1 MYVRVV
7 KRELISHF
15 DVGGDAYKRVREQ
28 HNNIKWARSDETRTP
43 TTLPRCLWMLMI
55 KPPPLL
61 LLLTMVVVVVG
72 VFQQQQQQQLPWMR
86 SSLLTRKAATMV
98 VTRTSH

>member
-1 MYVRVV
+1 VYVRVV

-43 TTLPRCLWMLMI
+43 TTL
-55 KPPPLL
+55 
-61 LLLTMVVVVVG
+61 
-72 VFQQQQQQQLPWMR
+72 
-86 SSLLTRKAATMV
+86 
-98 VTRTSH
+98 